1 MAVLTAGSFLMHKPN
16 SATDAFTGDGATTTF
31 TLSKTP
37 KTGGNLVVKVNG
49 TEKEV
54 TTDYTVSGK
63 VVTFTTAP
71 ADEAVIVVVYD
82 ITTTDYEKL
91 CDISQFP
98 DMGNPP
104 EGIDVTTLS
113 DWCHK
118 YIAGLIDTGGIL
130 EFNGFLDQSTL
141 PLVAKGTSDV
151 EELAFWVGGK
161 KSGNTITPTG
171 SILKINFEGTYTAVL
186 GGGGA
191 DEAIPVTIAV
201 APQTVPTYEAGEMN
215 VEATKGE

>member
-1 MAVLTAGSFLMHKPN
+1 MAVLTAGCFLMHKPN
-16 SATDAFTGDGATTTF
+16 SATDAFTGDGTQTTF
-31 TLSKTP
+31 TLAKTP
-37 KTGGNLVVKVNG
+37 KVDGSLVVKVNG
-49 TEKEV
+49 TEQGS
-54 TTDYTVSGK
+54 TAYTVSGK

-71 ADEAVIVVVYD
+71 ADDAVIVVVYD
-82 ITTTDYEKL
+82 ITSDSYEKL

-118 YIAGLIDTGGIL
+118 YIAGLIDTGGNL
-130 EFNGFLDQSTL
+130 EFNGFLDATTL
-141 PLVAKGTSDV
+141 PLVAAGTSGV
-151 EELAFWVGGK
+151 EELAFWVGGQ

-171 SILKINFEGTYTAVL
+171 SILKIEFEGTYTAVL

-201 APQTVPTYEAGEMN
+201 APNTVPTYTAGTMN
-215 VEATKGE
+215 VEATQGQ

>member
-1 MAVLTAGSFLMHKPN
+1 MAVLTAGCFLMEKA
-16 SATDAFTGDGATTTF
+16 SKATDAFTGDGSTTAF

-37 KTGGNLVVKVNG
+37 SEVTSVKVNG
-49 TEKEV
+49 TE
-54 TTDYTVSGK
+54 TSDYTTSGK
-63 VVTFTTAP
+63 VVTFSTAP
-71 ADEAVIVVVYD
+71 ADSATVVISYAVANPD
-82 ITTTDYEKL
+82 WEKL
-91 CDISQFP
+91 CDISEFP

-113 DWCHK
+113 DWQHI
-118 YIAGLIDTGGIL
+118 YIAGLIDTGGNL

-151 EELAFWVGGK
+151 TDLAFWVGGK
-161 KSGNTITPTG
+161 KTGNTIEPTG
-171 SILKINFEGTYTAVL
+171 SILKIEFTGTYTAVL
-186 GGGGA
+186 GGAGA

-201 APQTVPTYEAGEMN
+201 APNTVPTYTAGEMN